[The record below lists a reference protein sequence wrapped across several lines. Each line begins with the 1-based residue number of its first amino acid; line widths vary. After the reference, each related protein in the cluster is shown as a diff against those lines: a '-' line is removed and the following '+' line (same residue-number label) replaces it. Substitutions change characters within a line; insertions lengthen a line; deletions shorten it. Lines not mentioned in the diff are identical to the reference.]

1 MARWNS
7 YIDDNVGDGSDTI
20 AGIIANGP
28 TYGIGISSDVY
39 VTGIATFTDV
49 VKLNGQLRDGD
60 NAFGTSGQVL
70 SSDGTDTKWINA
82 AQLSA
87 GAASQVA
94 VNDDSNT
101 NAERFITIVDSS
113 SGNNNVKT
121 DASLK
126 YNPST
131 NTITTVNITGNVT
144 GNVTGNL
151 TGNVTGNASGN
162 SGTATALQNART
174 IGGVS
179 FNGTANI
186 NLPGVNQAGNQNTSG
201 NAATATKLATARNIG
216 GVSFDGSAAINLPG
230 VNQTGNQNT
239 SGNAAT
245 ATVLETT
252 RNFSISNEITANT
265 QSFNGSGNVTL
276 SATVNDN
283 VIDYNNLKASN
294 RTSATNGQYLR
305 KQSGNIGG
313 MTWEDIPV
321 VTGSNLSGNTLSSS
335 IVSSSLTSLG
345 TLSGLSVNGNV
356 SVTTGAISGNGEGL
370 TNLGANRL
378 SSGTVS
384 TDRLPKQELGIS
396 IVGNF
401 GQWEGHGTY
410 TDFNTEPA
418 YWGWNFVQGTSNA
431 PNTTS
436 SQWYR
441 CRLSL
446 GSQYGKGSD
455 GNDYSLEMALP
466 RNNQSS
472 AGGLHIRAI
481 ENGSE
486 QSWVAVG
493 SNASLITTGTLP
505 AARLPNH
512 SASLLT
518 SGTIPAARLPNH
530 SASLLTSGTLPTA
543 RLSTLPQRIGLN
555 TAVHNTPAS
564 RNAFLALGDG
574 DTGVAQNG
582 DGQLELW
589 ANNQEIMNLDTSNVT
604 SYKSII
610 PSSDSSF
617 NIGSSSNRWSNVYA
631 DTLHGN
637 GSNLTSVNYN
647 NLTNKPTIPT
657 NNNQLTNGRGFI
669 TATDVR
675 SMNEAASTGE
685 SSTGSTVYSDKITL
699 SISTVSNSRV
709 LLAYSFEIKHSNTS
723 NHRCHAKVTGSNTG
737 FVGGDLEESRREN
750 SFERF
755 NGTILDISSHTGTR
769 TYRIQ
774 WRTSNNTGQI
784 KNASLTAIEMSV

>member
-201 NAATATKLATARNIG
+201 NAATATKFASARNIG

-617 NIGSSSNRWSNVYA
+617 NIGSSSNRWSNAVSYTHL
-631 DTLHGN
+631 TL
-637 GSNLTSVNYN
+637 
-647 NLTNKPTIPT
+647 PTK
-657 NNNQLTNGRGFI
+657 
-669 TATDVR
+669 A
-675 SMNEAASTGE
+675 
-685 SSTGSTVYSDKITL
+685 
-699 SISTVSNSRV
+699 
-709 LLAYSFEIKHSNTS
+709 
-723 NHRCHAKVTGSNTG
+723 
-737 FVGGDLEESRREN
+737 
-750 SFERF
+750 
-755 NGTILDISSHTGTR
+755 
-769 TYRIQ
+769 
-774 WRTSNNTGQI
+774 
-784 KNASLTAIEMSV
+784 

>member
-1 MARWNS
+1 MARWSS
-7 YIDDNVGDGSDTI
+7 YIQDDVGDGANTI

-617 NIGSSSNRWSNVYA
+617 NIGSSSNRWSNAVSYTHL
-631 DTLHGN
+631 TL
-637 GSNLTSVNYN
+637 
-647 NLTNKPTIPT
+647 PTK
-657 NNNQLTNGRGFI
+657 
-669 TATDVR
+669 A
-675 SMNEAASTGE
+675 
-685 SSTGSTVYSDKITL
+685 
-699 SISTVSNSRV
+699 
-709 LLAYSFEIKHSNTS
+709 
-723 NHRCHAKVTGSNTG
+723 
-737 FVGGDLEESRREN
+737 
-750 SFERF
+750 
-755 NGTILDISSHTGTR
+755 
-769 TYRIQ
+769 
-774 WRTSNNTGQI
+774 
-784 KNASLTAIEMSV
+784 

>member
-186 NLPGVNQAGNQNTSG
+186 NLPGVNQA
-201 NAATATKLATARNIG
+201 
-216 GVSFDGSAAINLPG
+216 
-230 VNQTGNQNT
+230 GNQNT

>member
-1 MARWNS
+1 M
-7 YIDDNVGDGSDTI
+7 
-20 AGIIANGP
+20 
-28 TYGIGISSDVY
+28 
-39 VTGIATFTDV
+39 
-49 VKLNGQLRDGD
+49 
-60 NAFGTSGQVL
+60 
-70 SSDGTDTKWINA
+70 
-82 AQLSA
+82 
-87 GAASQVA
+87 
-94 VNDDSNT
+94 
-101 NAERFITIVDSS
+101 
-113 SGNNNVKT
+113 
-121 DASLK
+121 
-126 YNPST
+126 
-131 NTITTVNITGNVT
+131 
-144 GNVTGNL
+144 
-151 TGNVTGNASGN
+151 
-162 SGTATALQNART
+162 
-174 IGGVS
+174 
-179 FNGTANI
+179 
-186 NLPGVNQAGNQNTSG
+186 
-201 NAATATKLATARNIG
+201 
-216 GVSFDGSAAINLPG
+216 
-230 VNQTGNQNT
+230 
-239 SGNAAT
+239 
-245 ATVLETT
+245 
-252 RNFSISNEITANT
+252 
-265 QSFNGSGNVTL
+265 
-276 SATVNDN
+276 
-283 VIDYNNLKASN
+283 
-294 RTSATNGQYLR
+294 
-305 KQSGNIGG
+305 
-313 MTWEDIPV
+313 
-321 VTGSNLSGNTLSSS
+321 
-335 IVSSSLTSLG
+335 
-345 TLSGLSVNGNV
+345 NGNV